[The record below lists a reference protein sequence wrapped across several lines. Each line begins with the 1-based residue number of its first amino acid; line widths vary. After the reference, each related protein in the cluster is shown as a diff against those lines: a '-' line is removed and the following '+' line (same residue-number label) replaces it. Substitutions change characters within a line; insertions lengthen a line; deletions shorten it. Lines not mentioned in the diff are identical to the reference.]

1 MCRNVYKLFLIM
13 MLALMMVGGSFLV
26 SMANSSATDAQNVA
40 AADSE
45 DNQSKSDNQDGG
57 SDNGNNDVAG
67 GEEITSGGGTDEV
80 EPTINENEKN
90 NVVEQDTSGGKNA
103 ESQGNAG
110 GSTGLSQQGEGSDV
124 VASDNS
130 LAPVIGDSSNEEI
143 QVDSVKEEPALQN
156 TNEQNSV
163 NAGSVQNDV
172 VAASN
177 TNTPE
182 DQQDSATEPDAP
194 KEVVAS
200 EEAPEINQ
208 TPDEEIQNKDGTVT
222 ITYKEGLNHPKDTE
236 NPKTYPKAPTCDE
249 AGYNIVDI
257 HCLYHPD
264 LVIQRTIETIPALG
278 HEMGDWKVVKDA
290 TQFEDGLVERH
301 CLREGCSHTESETLR
316 LLIGEP
322 KPFEEE
328 KGLSY
333 IYEEPPAPVN
343 PATAI
348 LGEFSPPAS
357 ESSSGSSSE
366 SFGSS
371 RRSGS
376 DIYTASVSPSLP
388 IAIESEDTAD
398 TSIIEDTPIP
408 DIIPPVTDFG
418 SEDLSEVSGLISYLV
433 LAIDI
438 LLAVGLVVGLGV
450 LWKLGV
456 MRIR

>member
-1 MCRNVYKLFLIM
+1 M

-26 SMANSSATDAQNVA
+26 SMANSSAADAQNVA

-45 DNQSKSDNQDGG
+45 DNQSKSDDQDGG
-57 SDNGNNDVAG
+57 SDKSNNDVAG

-90 NVVEQDTSGGKNA
+90 NAVEQDTSGGEKIEN
-103 ESQGNAG
+103 QGSAG
-110 GSTGLSQQGEGSDV
+110 GSTGSPQQVEGSNV
-124 VASDNS
+124 AASDNS
-130 LAPVIGDSSNEEI
+130 LAPVIDDSSNEQIKVE
-143 QVDSVKEEPALQN
+143 SVKEELTLDN
-156 TNEQNSV
+156 TNEQNAV
-163 NAGSVQNDV
+163 NAGSVQNE
-172 VAASN
+172 VAADSN

-182 DQQDSATEPDAP
+182 DQQDPATEPDAP
-194 KEVVAS
+194 KEDVVS
-200 EEAPEINQ
+200 TEAPEINQ
-208 TPDEEIQNKDGTVT
+208 TPDSETQNEDGTVT
-222 ITYKEGLNHPKDTE
+222 IIYKEGLNHTKDTE
-236 NPKTYPKAPTCDE
+236 KQKSYHKAPTCDE

-257 HCLYHPD
+257 YCLYHPD

-328 KGLSY
+328 KGLSF
-333 IYEEPPAPVN
+333 IYEEPAAPVN
-343 PATAI
+343 PATSI

-366 SFGSS
+366 SSGSS
-371 RRSGS
+371 RSGS